1 MVQEIPAEPRCNTPV
16 LHAGAETPWPAL
28 IERIRANESE
38 GMEDLYDVFS
48 RSVRFFLYRQLGQQD
63 LEDFLHDSFLAVTQ
77 AIRRGELREPE
88 RLMGYVW
95 AVVRRQLAGLIER
108 TVNQRN
114 QWAEVDGAARVFD
127 RRPDPEWTA
136 IGKQH
141 QMMAYRLLN
150 EVSGR
155 DREILMRFYLQEQTQ
170 EEICREMHLTDTQ
183 FRLLK
188 SRAKA
193 RFAALGKRRLVR
205 RIGRKS
211 DCRPGR

>member
-1 MVQEIPAEPRCNTPV
+1 MVQGIPAEPRCNTTV
-16 LHAGAETPWPAL
+16 LHAGAETPGPAL

-63 LEDFLHDSFLAVTQ
+63 LEDTLHDSFLAVTQ

-127 RRPDPEWTA
+127 RGPDPEW
-136 IGKQH
+136 
-141 QMMAYRLLN
+141 MA
-150 EVSGR
+150 
-155 DREILMRFYLQEQTQ
+155 
-170 EEICREMHLTDTQ
+170 
-183 FRLLK
+183 
-188 SRAKA
+188 
-193 RFAALGKRRLVR
+193 
-205 RIGRKS
+205 
-211 DCRPGR
+211 